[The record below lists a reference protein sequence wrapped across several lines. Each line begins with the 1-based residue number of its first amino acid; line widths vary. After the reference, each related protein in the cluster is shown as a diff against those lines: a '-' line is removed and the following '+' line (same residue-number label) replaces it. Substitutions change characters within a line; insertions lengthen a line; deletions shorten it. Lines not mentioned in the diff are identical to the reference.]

1 VHHTVCTQKPWNGIK
16 MTKPQITFYQV
27 HKYQCSVVLFDQVVG
42 VPLFPFSNVISLT
55 LHLSD
60 HIKRLPLFLFSSMR
74 KTWIPSN
81 SSWLLK
87 QAFNLVSKW
96 KYFCQIKFSNN
107 EFLCCLVFICVRKN
121 DNVLKKLKFFV
132 FLPKTEIVPRFIVDP
147 YLLNLLVH
155 SVHLEKDETFFCV
168 SKWYKQICVIYLG
181 AI

>member
-1 VHHTVCTQKPWNGIK
+1 

-96 KYFCQIKFSNN
+96 KYVCQIKFSNN

-121 DNVLKKLKFFV
+121 DNVFWKNWIFCFLFFYRKQKSFHVLLSTRICWICLYTRYIWKRMKHFFV
-132 FLPKTEIVPRFIVDP
+132 LANDINRYV
-147 YLLNLLVH
+147 
-155 SVHLEKDETFFCV
+155 
-168 SKWYKQICVIYLG
+168 
-181 AI
+181 